1 MQEGD
6 DNFDECKRFF
16 TTNFVPEREKVIKD
30 LRILKNEI
38 QEVTRFK
45 KSCSVVLCSLGLIG
59 WFATGMGFIKT
70 PLTKGGFLTTSGLA
84 LRMVSE
90 ILIFI
95 NEDNRIR
102 NVDFKIDYAMRCL
115 KCHDKKCETTN
126 KFLVPIDRKIKSL
139 QDEIKAVQRT
149 KDCNV
154 TKLKKHKQYVV
165 DNFPFLLKT
174 LVMVKGFKMLN
185 VLPFISTGDT
195 DHKTINVKKAM
206 EDVVSMTGGASLLYV
221 TIFGIAVLTF
231 GFQDIMRIKR
241 ELKTWSDFKK
251 GRLCPEACSLEGT
264 INSIENELMICRQW
278 F

>member
-6 DNFDECKRFF
+6 DYFHECKRFF

-38 QEVTRFK
+38 QEVTRFQ

-59 WFATGMGFIKT
+59 WFATGIGFIKS
-70 PLTKGGFLTTSGLA
+70 PLTKGGFLTTLGLA

-90 ILIFI
+90 ILFFFH
-95 NEDNRIR
+95 EDNRIR

-115 KCHDKKCETTN
+115 KCHDRKCVTTN
-126 KFLVPIDRKIKSL
+126 TYLRPIRREIKSL
-139 QDEIKAVQRT
+139 QDEIKAVQQT

-154 TKLKKHKQYVV
+154 TKLKTHKQYVV
-165 DNFPFLLKT
+165 ENFPFLFKI
-174 LVMVKGFKMLN
+174 LVMVKGTKMLDI
-185 VLPFISTGDT
+185 LRHIPTGDT
-195 DHKTINVKKAM
+195 DHKTTDVKKAM

-221 TIFGIAVLTF
+221 TIFGISVLTF
-231 GFQDIMRIKR
+231 GFQDIMRIKK
-241 ELKTWSDFKK
+241 ELNMLSDFKK
-251 GRLCPEACSLEGT
+251 DRLCPEACSLEGI
-264 INSIENELMICRQW
+264 INSIENELMICRKW